1 MGRQVRRIHPACRGP
16 ELKFVPLPLAGAFVI
31 EIDPIEDERGF
42 FARTFCIDE
51 FREQGLEPCIAQ
63 CSISFNKRKGTLRGL
78 HYQAP
83 PHQEA
88 KIVRCIRG
96 AIHDV
101 IVDLR
106 LDSATYR
113 RWAAVDLT
121 AENRRAVYVPKHFA
135 HGFQTLADA
144 SDVHYE
150 ISERFVPEA
159 GRGLRWNDPAF
170 AIEWPIGDPIVSPR
184 DAGYPDYREVSD

>member
-1 MGRQVRRIHPACRGP
+1 
-16 ELKFVPLPLAGAFVI
+16 LKFVPLPLAGAFVI

-51 FREQGLEPCIAQ
+51 FREHGLEPCIAQ

-121 AENRRAVYVPKHFA
+121 ADNRRAVYVPKHFA